1 MINIKK
7 IALGAIGLAISGIF
21 IYITNNLIDWS
32 KTWLLMKNSS
42 IEWLILSSLT
52 IFAGCLARA
61 TRWWIISDQPT
72 KNPII
77 FMKITLVGYMC
88 NFLLPFRAGEFIR
101 IWLLARLTNLNA
113 LQATICSLAD
123 RGTDLILYSVMI
135 AITFFLF
142 PLPEEITFAKD
153 FSYAFLVFTISFLI
167 VFIIFKKN
175 ITNYFN
181 SLARKENKIIKLF
194 GNILINFYRSIKLV
208 VIEKPF
214 KMILLITLIG
224 ILDFTGVYFVTIALN
239 WQIPFSASII
249 FTIMIAFGA
258 SLPSAPGYI
267 GIYQV
272 AAIVSFG
279 LFGID
284 PDNAV
289 AHSIL
294 LQGLTA
300 FSYFL
305 AGLVALLLILPKL
318 TERTRT

>member
-135 AITFFLF
+135 TITFFLF
-142 PLPEEITFAKD
+142 PLPEEITFAKE
-153 FSYAFLVFTISFLI
+153 S
-167 VFIIFKKN
+167 
-175 ITNYFN
+175 
-181 SLARKENKIIKLF
+181 
-194 GNILINFYRSIKLV
+194 
-208 VIEKPF
+208 
-214 KMILLITLIG
+214 
-224 ILDFTGVYFVTIALN
+224 
-239 WQIPFSASII
+239 
-249 FTIMIAFGA
+249 
-258 SLPSAPGYI
+258 
-267 GIYQV
+267 
-272 AAIVSFG
+272 
-279 LFGID
+279 
-284 PDNAV
+284 
-289 AHSIL
+289 
-294 LQGLTA
+294 
-300 FSYFL
+300 
-305 AGLVALLLILPKL
+305 
-318 TERTRT
+318 